1 MEWRG
6 APNAMMQ
13 EREGWSR
20 SLIVY
25 RRNAVEQCWL
35 VKNIGPTAVNKRKQK
50 QNVVQLWFVLNRMA
64 E

>member
-20 SLIVY
+20 SLIIY
-25 RRNAVEQCWL
+25 RREAVEQCWL
-35 VKNIGPTAVNKRKQK
+35 VKSIGPTAVSKKKQK
-50 QNVVQLWFVLNRMA
+50 QNAVQLWFVLN
-64 E
+64 